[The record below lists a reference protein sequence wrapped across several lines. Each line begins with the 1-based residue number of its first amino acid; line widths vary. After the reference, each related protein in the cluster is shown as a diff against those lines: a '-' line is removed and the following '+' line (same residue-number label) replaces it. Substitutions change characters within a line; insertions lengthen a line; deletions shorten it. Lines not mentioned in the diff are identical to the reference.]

1 MALALALAMAV
12 AMAMALALAVAIT
25 LAMALALAMAMAM
38 AMALAMALDEKL
50 VAMTRERDDALA
62 EVDSIFSY
70 FEICL
75 IFFNT
80 YEFTI
85 KILASKTS

>member
-1 MALALALAMAV
+1 MALAMALAMAITLAMAV
-12 AMAMALALAVAIT
+12 DMAMAMALALA
-25 LAMALALAMAMAM
+25 MA
-38 AMALAMALDEKL
+38 EKL
-50 VAMTRERDDALA
+50 AAMTRERDDALA